1 MVPLDQAAPPAA
13 THAAAPDAPTAGS
26 KWYDAAMALWQAHT
40 PVGPC
45 EPPGI
50 DALVQALHE
59 LQALAWMHRPMIARN
74 WVVAALPLSPARRLQ
89 DCAADALRLSCTL
102 LDSPMP
108 PELARHFADPAPQ
121 SAP

>member
-1 MVPLDQAAPPAA
+1 MVPLDQAAAAAA
-13 THAAAPDAPTAGS
+13 TGEAATAGAV
-26 KWYDAAMALWQAHT
+26 WYDAAMALWRAHT
-40 PVGPC
+40 PVAPC

-50 DALVQALHE
+50 DSLVQALHE

-108 PELARHFADPAPQ
+108 PELAGHFADPAPQ
-121 SAP
+121 GAA